1 MADTI
6 LSAGTRV
13 DLSGIQSLR
22 AELAILQATY
32 SAVSGDI
39 RQSVNRVVDAER
51 QATEAIA
58 AGHTKLASVLQ
69 SAANSERASLD
80 SLIAKQIEVKNTM
93 EEIAGSSGHA
103 VSEIQAVS
111 GTIRTLDGNGGI
123 RAAERFLTM
132 IPGLA
137 PALQAAFPV
146 VGALAFGKVL
156 LETIDKFGKAS
167 EAEKKFAE
175 DNKKLDTEMTS
186 LEGHIQSL
194 NVELQKLTFNAAAGE
209 KLKGIYDQQQADAD
223 MDHLKATERQIKFI
237 QQEINQAQSVAAI
250 GGKFITKHWLGMDV
264 DELKNQLS
272 LAQKEIDKT
281 QEEIVLDNK
290 KAEVAKAQQAKDAI
304 EESKKANEKKLEE
317 AKKSFTELS
326 EERDKALKFI
336 KDRDLNLFEFY
347 AEEFRAQEEADRKA
361 EAEQKRHDEALA
373 RQFDEEMKVIV
384 DNAKQ
389 AAEVKKQ
396 AIQDAN
402 SAASEARSRTETS
415 GSISGD
421 NLEAQRSRVES
432 ASKVSGKGG
441 GSAQS
446 EVNYLEQLRVIDA
459 EIIQEKWNT
468 ASKILAID
476 QAAAAED
483 PSKENLNRVQS
494 DIAKLAAIQ
503 REGASKMATDNAA
516 ILNVEQEQ
524 YKKFFDKINQEA
536 TKAFND
542 LLQHPKKFTQ
552 DLNNIWQGM
561 VTSFA
566 DYLLKLG
573 LKWVE
578 KIALQEAQELGLNAV
593 LQALH
598 LTAAASQQATTAA
611 ANSLSAQSAAAL
623 AATNTFAWYSA
634 VDPLIAPEM
643 AAIAYA
649 EAETL
654 AAPAALETGTNY
666 VPKGGLYELH
676 QGEAVVPKPFNPA
689 AGGTGVGN
697 TFNVT
702 QHINGGVQHS
712 PGQIAD
718 MAVQKLQSFARR
730 SNMRMA

>member
-80 SLIAKQIEVKNTM
+80 SLIATQIEVKNTM
-93 EEIAGSSGHA
+93 ESIAGASSHA
-103 VSEIQAVS
+103 TTEIQAVS
-111 GTIRTLDGNGGI
+111 GTLRTLDGNGGI

-132 IPGLA
+132 IPGLG
-137 PALQAAFPV
+137 PALQAAFPLV
-146 VGALAFGKVL
+146 GILALTEVIERAVGHFSRMSEEEKKAAEEAKKIADEVHRINEETSRINTKIFEELFGKTAGSVNASGALQAQIESTKVL
-156 LETIDKFGKAS
+156 VALQEKQLADQKVLAAQGKYSPAPGLATNEDIEQGIFTKAKA
-167 EAEKKFAE
+167 EADIKVREEYLAKLHSTLAKLQAE
-175 DNKKLDTEMTS
+175 LRESNL
-186 LEGHIQSL
+186 
-194 NVELQKLTFNAAAGE
+194 AAINESA
-209 KLKGIYDQQQADAD
+209 ADA
-223 MDHLKATERQIKFI
+223 KKGNE
-237 QQEINQAQSVAAI
+237 EAAR
-250 GGKFITKHWLGMDV
+250 
-264 DELKNQLS
+264 S
-272 LAQKEIDKT
+272 
-281 QEEIVLDNK
+281 
-290 KAEVAKAQQAKDAI
+290 
-304 EESKKANEKKLEE
+304 NEKKLEE

-326 EERDKALKFI
+326 EERDKAL
-336 KDRDLNLFEFY
+336 
-347 AEEFRAQEEADRKA
+347 KA

-389 AAEVKKQ
+389 AAEAKKQ

-441 GSAQS
+441 GSAQA

-459 EIIQEKWNT
+459 EIIQEKRNT

-573 LKWVE
+573 LKCVE

-676 QGEAVVPKPFNPA
+676 QGEAVIPKPFNPA

>member
-1 MADTI
+1 
-6 LSAGTRV
+6 
-13 DLSGIQSLR
+13 
-22 AELAILQATY
+22 
-32 SAVSGDI
+32 
-39 RQSVNRVVDAER
+39 
-51 QATEAIA
+51 
-58 AGHTKLASVLQ
+58 
-69 SAANSERASLD
+69 
-80 SLIAKQIEVKNTM
+80 M
-93 EEIAGSSGHA
+93 ESIAGASSHA
-103 VSEIQAVS
+103 TTEIQAVS
-111 GTIRTLDGNGGI
+111 GTLRTLDGNGGI

-132 IPGLA
+132 IPGLG
-137 PALQAAFPV
+137 PALQAAFPLV
-146 VGALAFGKVL
+146 GILALTEVIERAVGHFSRMSEEEKKAAEEAKKIADEVHRINEETSRINTKIFEELFGKTAGSVNASGALQAQIESTKVL
-156 LETIDKFGKAS
+156 VALQEKQLADQKVLAAQGKYSPAPGLATNEDIEQGIFTKAKA
-167 EAEKKFAE
+167 EADIKVREEYLAKLHSTLAKLQAE
-175 DNKKLDTEMTS
+175 LRESNL
-186 LEGHIQSL
+186 
-194 NVELQKLTFNAAAGE
+194 AAINESA
-209 KLKGIYDQQQADAD
+209 ADA
-223 MDHLKATERQIKFI
+223 KKGNE
-237 QQEINQAQSVAAI
+237 EAAR
-250 GGKFITKHWLGMDV
+250 
-264 DELKNQLS
+264 S
-272 LAQKEIDKT
+272 
-281 QEEIVLDNK
+281 
-290 KAEVAKAQQAKDAI
+290 
-304 EESKKANEKKLEE
+304 NEKKLEE

-389 AAEVKKQ
+389 AAEAKKQ

-441 GSAQS
+441 GSAQA

-459 EIIQEKWNT
+459 EIIQEKRNT

-676 QGEAVVPKPFNPA
+676 QGEAVIPKPFNPA